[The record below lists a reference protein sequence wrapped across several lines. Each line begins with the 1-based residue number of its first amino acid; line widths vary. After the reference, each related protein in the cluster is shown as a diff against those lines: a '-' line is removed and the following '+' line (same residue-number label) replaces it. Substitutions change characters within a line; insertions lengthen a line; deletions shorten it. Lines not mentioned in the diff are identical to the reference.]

1 MTATAQ
7 GAAPAARANGLWRR
21 QLDHYPDTRP
31 RMAYLAIVVLVTIAL
46 YYALYIPGAVA
57 PLIIAHFGMTFNT
70 YIYII
75 VISNAVGA
83 FGSVAAGLSDRWGR
97 ANLVAY
103 GVVIVGLLVLFGI
116 PNAGSTFW
124 YGFLFSI
131 IGVIEGVI
139 LVATPALVR
148 DFSPQLGR
156 ASAMGF
162 WTLGP
167 VLGSLVVAVVST
179 NTLNHLTAWQD
190 QFIICGIAVLVVGAI
205 AVVGLREL
213 SPQLRDQLMVSMR
226 DRTLIEAKA
235 RGLKV
240 ESLLDKPWRQ
250 MLRLDII
257 GSAFAISVFLL
268 IYYTAVGFFTVY
280 FTTLHGFSLSTA
292 NSIGNW
298 FWAFDAAALIII
310 GIISDRVGVRKPFMV
325 LGAVGA
331 VIMTIIF
338 LNLGHGTTYATF
350 AIVISINAVFLAIAY
365 APWMASYTETVEK
378 HNPALVATGLAVWGW
393 IIRAVIAISFLIMP
407 LVISSMT
414 PLVTYGTQ
422 VATLSAQYAPELAF
436 AQSHPTV
443 VAAAQKVPPAVVA
456 TAQSIP
462 PTVLATAQKI
472 PPTVV
477 ATAQANATQ
486 LANAQKFAPELAVIQ
501 AHPALFAR
509 LATYKNPAAIPPSL
523 VAQAISAAGGGAKG
537 LKILTTIAANQA
549 AITGVIAAAPALKTV
564 APYAA
569 DLTTIAPYSAQLTTI
584 APYSAELT
592 IMAPYGPQ
600 LTALSKVPKSD
611 LLFLQ
616 EHGPSVVSAAA
627 AAPGEWKNW
636 WWVCVGGEVVFI
648 PLIFLMTGRWSPRR
662 AREDAEAHQRLVEE
676 EMAKLQEQEA

>member
-7 GAAPAARANGLWRR
+7 GAAPAAGGMNGLWRR

-31 RMAYLAIVVLVTIAL
+31 RMTYLAIVVLATIAL
-46 YYALYIPGAVA
+46 YYAFYIPGAVS
-57 PLIIAHFGMTFNT
+57 PSIIAHFGMTFST
-70 YIYII
+70 YVYII
-75 VISNAVGA
+75 VIANAVGA
-83 FGSVAAGLSDRWGR
+83 FGSLAAGLADRWGR

-103 GVVIVGLLVLFGI
+103 GLVIVGLLVLFGV
-116 PNAGSTFW
+116 PNAPNTFT
-124 YGFLFSI
+124 YGLLFAI
-131 IGVIEGVI
+131 IGAVEGVI

-167 VLGSLVVAVVST
+167 VLGSLVVAVVSS
-179 NTLNHLTAWQD
+179 NTLSHLTAWQD
-190 QFIICGIAVLVVGAI
+190 QFIIAGIVILVVAAI

-226 DRTLIEAKA
+226 DRALIEARA
-235 RGLKV
+235 RGLDVKTLT
-240 ESLLDKPWRQ
+240 EHPWRQ

-268 IYYTAVGFFTVY
+268 FYYTAVGFFTIY
-280 FTTLHGFSLSTA
+280 FTSLFNFTLSTA

-331 VIMTIIF
+331 IVMTIVF

-350 AIVISINAVFLAIAY
+350 ALVISILAVFLAIAY
-365 APWMASYTETVEK
+365 APWMASFTETIEK
-378 HNPALVATGLAVWGW
+378 HNPALTATGLAVWGW
-393 IIRAVIAISFLIMP
+393 IIRAVIAISLLILP
-407 LVISSMT
+407 VVVSSMT

-422 VATLSAQYAPELAF
+422 VATLSAKYSSQLAF

-443 VAAAQKVPPAVVA
+443 VAAAQKVPPPVVA

-462 PTVLATAQKI
+462 PTVL
-472 PPTVV
+472 

-501 AHPALFAR
+501 ANPALFAR
-509 LATYKNPAAIPPSL
+509 LATYTNPATIPPAL
-523 VAQAISAAGGGAKG
+523 VAQAVSAAGGGAKG
-537 LKILTTIAANQA
+537 LQILTTISANQA
-549 AITGVIAAAPALKTV
+549 AIAGVIAAAPALKTV
-564 APYAA
+564 APYA
-569 DLTTIAPYSAQLTTI
+569 AQLTTI

-592 IMAPYGPQ
+592 IMAPFGPQ
-600 LTALSKVPKSD
+600 LTALSKVPPAD
-611 LLFLQ
+611 LAYLKA
-616 EHGPSVVSAAA
+616 HGADVVSAAA
-627 AAPGEWKNW
+627 AAPGQWKNW
-636 WWVCVGGEVVFI
+636 WWVCVGGQVIFI
-648 PLIFLMTGRWSPRR
+648 PLILLMAGRWSPRR
-662 AREDAEAHQRLVEE
+662 AREDTAEHERLVQD
-676 EMAKLQEQEA
+676 EMTKLRA

>member
-7 GAAPAARANGLWRR
+7 GAAPAAGGMNGLWRR

-31 RMAYLAIVVLVTIAL
+31 RMTYLAIVVLATIAL
-46 YYALYIPGAVA
+46 YYAFYIPGAVS
-57 PLIIAHFGMTFNT
+57 PSIIAHFGMTFST
-70 YIYII
+70 YVYLI
-75 VISNAVGA
+75 VIANAVGA
-83 FGSVAAGLSDRWGR
+83 FGSLAAGLADRWGR

-103 GVVIVGLLVLFGI
+103 GLVIVGLLVLFGI
-116 PNAGSTFW
+116 PNAGSTFT
-124 YGFLFSI
+124 YGLLFAI
-131 IGVIEGVI
+131 IGAVEGVI

-167 VLGSLVVAVVST
+167 VLGSLVVAVVSS
-179 NTLNHLTAWQD
+179 NTLSHLPAWQD
-190 QFIICGIAVLVVGAI
+190 QFIICGIVILVVAAI
-205 AVVGLREL
+205 AVIGLREL

-226 DRTLIEAKA
+226 DRALIEARA
-235 RGLKV
+235 RGLDVKTLT
-240 ESLLDKPWRQ
+240 EHPWRQ

-268 IYYTAVGFFTVY
+268 FYYTAVGFFTIY
-280 FTTLHGFSLSTA
+280 FTSLFNFTLSTA

-331 VIMTIIF
+331 IVMTIVF

-350 AIVISINAVFLAIAY
+350 ALVISILAVFLAIAY
-365 APWMASYTETVEK
+365 APWMASYTETIEK
-378 HNPALVATGLAVWGW
+378 HNPALTATGLAVWGW
-393 IIRAVIAISFLIMP
+393 IIRAVIAISLLILP
-407 LVISSMT
+407 VVVSSMT

-422 VATLSAQYAPELAF
+422 VATLSAKYAPELAF

-443 VAAAQKVPPAVVA
+443 VAAAQKVPPPVVA

-462 PTVLATAQKI
+462 PTVL
-472 PPTVV
+472 

-509 LATYKNPAAIPPSL
+509 LATYSNPATIPPAL
-523 VAQAISAAGGGAKG
+523 VAQAVSAAGGGAKG
-537 LKILTTIAANQA
+537 LQILTTISANQA
-549 AITGVIAAAPALKTV
+549 AIAGVIAAAPALKTV
-564 APYAA
+564 APYA
-569 DLTTIAPYSAQLTTI
+569 AQLTTI

-600 LTALSKVPKSD
+600 LTALSKVPAAD
-611 LLFLQ
+611 LAYLKA
-616 EHGPSVVSAAA
+616 HGTDVVSAAA
-627 AAPGEWKNW
+627 AAPGQWKNW
-636 WWVCVGGEVVFI
+636 WWVCVGGQVVFI
-648 PLIFLMTGRWSPRR
+648 PLILLMAGRWSPRR
-662 AREDAEAHQRLVEE
+662 AREDTAEHERLVQD
-676 EMAKLQEQEA
+676 EMTKLGA